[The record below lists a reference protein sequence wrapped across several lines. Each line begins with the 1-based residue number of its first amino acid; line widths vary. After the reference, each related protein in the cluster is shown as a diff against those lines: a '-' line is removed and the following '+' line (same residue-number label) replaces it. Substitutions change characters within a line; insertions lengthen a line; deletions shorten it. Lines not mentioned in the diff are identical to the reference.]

1 MRKASQEVIGIFFNR
16 STKSTVVVLFA
27 AVAAANSAIASECA
41 NPGALGTER
50 DLVLH
55 PEERLGVG
63 PGYPALGLGRDEI
76 ILTFDDGP
84 KPGTTSRILDI
95 LARECIRATFFMIGK
110 QAEAHPDLVRRMLAE
125 GHSLGSHSYTH
136 RRLDTIASEA
146 AAEDIVHGY
155 EAVEKA
161 AFGSTA
167 DRPRLIRFPEYKS
180 TPNLKAF
187 VQAHKGIIANTH
199 ISPEDWRGQPAEQT
213 MARLRSLFDRRTN
226 GVLGLH
232 DDQQHTVELLPMIIA
247 ELKTRHMRIVHLV
260 VK

>member
-1 MRKASQEVIGIFFNR
+1 M
-16 STKSTVVVLFA
+16 KSTLSVLFA
-27 AVAAANSAIASECA
+27 VVAVANSAIASECA
-41 NPGALGTER
+41 NTGALGTAR
-50 DLVLH
+50 DLVVH

-84 KPGTTSRILDI
+84 NPGTTSRILDI

-110 QAEAHPDLVRRMLAE
+110 RAEAHPELVRRMLAD

-136 RRLDTIASEA
+136 RRLDTLAPEA
-146 AAEDIVHGY
+146 AAEDIEHGY
-155 EAVEKA
+155 EAVEKT

-167 DRPRLIRFPEYKS
+167 ERPRLIRFPEYKS
-180 TPNLKAF
+180 TPDLKAF

-213 MARLRSLFDRRTN
+213 MARLRALFDRRTN
-226 GVLGLH
+226 GILGLH
-232 DDQQHTVELLPMIIA
+232 DDQRHTVDLLPMVIA
-247 ELKTRHMRIVHLV
+247 EMKTRHMQIVHLV